1 MNRKLLI
8 NCHLYMAA
16 LFAPVLL
23 IMGFTGGM
31 YLLGYKGSLEEKLV
45 FQIAADKVNFQQDN
59 KAATVEQLLQ
69 MAQIEHSFDSV
80 VGGGR
85 SLMTRPSSTRHYQ
98 FKLEDDRVIV
108 LERNPSVLRA
118 LIELH
123 KGHGPE
129 LFVWM
134 QKIMALALLLILLS
148 GLLLGYLSPVLR
160 RKTLLTSAIGVAAFI
175 GLGFLS

>member
-1 MNRKLLI
+1 
-8 NCHLYMAA
+8 
-16 LFAPVLL
+16 
-23 IMGFTGGM
+23 
-31 YLLGYKGSLEEKLV
+31 
-45 FQIAADKVNFQQDN
+45 
-59 KAATVEQLLQ
+59 
-69 MAQIEHSFDSV
+69 
-80 VGGGR
+80 
-85 SLMTRPSSTRHYQ
+85 
-98 FKLEDDRVIV
+98 VIV